1 LIPPRSTSDEMSEH
15 GSQAEYGSQEL
26 AANDLRAL
34 RASIPEQAW
43 PRGTHCSCPP
53 SKDKQCCEC

>member
-1 LIPPRSTSDEMSEH
+1 MSEH
-15 GSQAEYGSQEL
+15 GSQAEYDSQEL

-43 PRGTHCSCPP
+43 PRDTLFMPT
-53 SKDKQCCEC
+53 Q